1 MRKHQETIS
10 QGVQAFDEKV
20 MKLFQL
26 KVETEKTVLEV
37 KTITIIIINNK
48 LIIVVTGRVKD
59 TQTVC
64 FFTS

>member
-26 KVETEKTVLEV
+26 KVATEKTVLEV
-37 KTITIIIINNK
+37 A
-48 LIIVVTGRVKD
+48 IV
-59 TQTVC
+59 
-64 FFTS
+64 